1 MKIEKQQ
8 LIELLVVKTGLDQ
21 KSIEKQLDE
30 LVGRIRDAADRG
42 KALEV
47 KGFGLFYYSETGDLK
62 FDPSEEFKTEVNF
75 KYTGMEPIEVQEA
88 HAAAGVDEIITGDE
102 PNAEISEEV
111 EDEDIWGEE
120 PEVKEKKEEDAAA
133 EKEYEAEESSD
144 ASESEISDKE
154 KKETESPEVED
165 TGEAGAEEETEKE
178 ETTEGEFAEE
188 NDEKNANAFEELIG
202 DAFSTL
208 DEEEKEEEKDS
219 AEKDDLE
226 DKPVKTGDSEEPEKV
241 LSEKKSIDDYIN
253 DSDSEEEVKSEKTEQ
268 SKKKP
273 ARYPKKP
280 GKRFTLPEDES
291 HAIPINMV
299 IIGLSVLIVIVVG
312 YFVVSDLT
320 SSQSPVS
327 TPTVAEQQTER
338 NGGSQQTVQE
348 SDEADEGQAA
358 EDAEES
364 GETGETA
371 AAENGQEQTTADE
384 SQAEGETGLPSESGE
399 ELQEDS
405 PVYGL
410 RGTINETISD
420 GYTIIVHSLR
430 DEDNARQAMQRLR
443 EEGYRA
449 MVYSR
454 ELPETGF
461 VWRVGIGQFETLENA
476 RNVADNLP
484 DPLNENNFIQRI
496 Q

>member
-88 HAAAGVDEIITGDE
+88 HAAAGVDDILTEDE
-102 PNAEISEEV
+102 PNTDISEEV
-111 EDEDIWGEE
+111 EDEDIWGVDSGPDVKEPKEMDSDTEEEE
-120 PEVKEKKEEDAAA
+120 PESKEPSDSEKSDVEKSELETSASEDDTKATSEIEPEKEEKTETELAEQKEKK
-133 EKEYEAEESSD
+133 
-144 ASESEISDKE
+144 
-154 KKETESPEVED
+154 KET
-165 TGEAGAEEETEKE
+165 
-178 ETTEGEFAEE
+178 
-188 NDEKNANAFEELIG
+188 AFDELIG
-202 DAFSTL
+202 DAFDTL
-208 DEEEKEEEKDS
+208 EEEKEEEPAIDIDEEPGKT
-219 AEKDDLE
+219 E
-226 DKPVKTGDSEEPEKV
+226 DTEEPKKPEKV
-241 LSEKKSIDDYIN
+241 VSEEKNIDDFI
-253 DSDSEEEVKSEKTEQ
+253 SDSESEEDLKSEKTEPK
-268 SKKKP
+268 KKKP
-273 ARYPKKP
+273 VRYPKKP
-280 GKRFTLPEDES
+280 EKRYTPPEEEPQ
-291 HAIPINMV
+291 AIPINMI
-299 IIGLSVLIVIVVG
+299 IIGLSALIVIVVG

-338 NGGSQQTVQE
+338 NGGSQQAAQE
-348 SDEADEGQAA
+348 SDETEDDQPA
-358 EDAEES
+358 EQTGES
-364 GETGETA
+364 GVTEEPA
-371 AAENGQEQTTADE
+371 SEENGQQQTTADE
-384 SQAEGETGLPSESGE
+384 AQAGSGGELTSESGE

-405 PVYGL
+405 SVYGL
-410 RGTINETISD
+410 RGAVNETLTG

-430 DEDNARQAMQRLR
+430 DEGNARQTMQRLQ

-449 MVYSR
+449 MVFSR
-454 ELPETGF
+454 ELPETGS
-461 VWRVGIGQFETLENA
+461 VWRVGVGQFETLENA

>member
-1 MKIEKQQ
+1 M
-8 LIELLVVKTGLDQ
+8 
-21 KSIEKQLDE
+21 
-30 LVGRIRDAADRG
+30 
-42 KALEV
+42 
-47 KGFGLFYYSETGDLK
+47 
-62 FDPSEEFKTEVNF
+62 
-75 KYTGMEPIEVQEA
+75 
-88 HAAAGVDEIITGDE
+88 
-102 PNAEISEEV
+102 
-111 EDEDIWGEE
+111 
-120 PEVKEKKEEDAAA
+120 
-133 EKEYEAEESSD
+133 
-144 ASESEISDKE
+144 
-154 KKETESPEVED
+154 
-165 TGEAGAEEETEKE
+165 
-178 ETTEGEFAEE
+178 
-188 NDEKNANAFEELIG
+188 
-202 DAFSTL
+202 
-208 DEEEKEEEKDS
+208 
-219 AEKDDLE
+219 
-226 DKPVKTGDSEEPEKV
+226 KTGDSEEPEKV

-253 DSDSEEEVKSEKTEQ
+253 DSDSEREVKSEKTEQ

-358 EDAEES
+358 EDTEES